1 MSNTIT
7 KDSPWTK
14 RFLAWILER
23 FPPPGWILAFLIY
36 GNAALLGRFLTSEGP
51 LTVGGADL
59 LGCLAVFCFFLMLRV
74 FDEHKD
80 YEGDMKTY
88 PDRVLMRGL
97 ITLDQLKVVGAF
109 CIFAQLSVSLWADKG
124 FHCASM
130 HWCLVMGWATLMAKE
145 FFAGAWLK
153 KRLTLYALSHMVI
166 MPMMLLWLTQLAI
179 GALPLPPA
187 IGWIALLA
195 FLNGA
200 MFELTRKT
208 RGPEE
213 EREGVDSYTSV
224 WGTSGAPLVIMI
236 FAAVSLAVQLWFLLD
251 VVRASALVWTPALI
265 AVFVLFLYSLQTFR
279 RAPSLNARKRNEAIT
294 ALFILLGYL
303 LLGGSV
309 IAQRGIQWI

>member
-1 MSNTIT
+1 
-7 KDSPWTK
+7 
-14 RFLAWILER
+14 
-23 FPPPGWILAFLIY
+23 
-36 GNAALLGRFLTSEGP
+36 
-51 LTVGGADL
+51 
-59 LGCLAVFCFFLMLRV
+59 
-74 FDEHKD
+74 
-80 YEGDMKTY
+80 
-88 PDRVLMRGL
+88 
-97 ITLDQLKVVGAF
+97 
-109 CIFAQLSVSLWADKG
+109 
-124 FHCASM
+124 
-130 HWCLVMGWATLMAKE
+130 
-145 FFAGAWLK
+145 
-153 KRLTLYALSHMVI
+153 
-166 MPMMLLWLTQLAI
+166 MMLLWLTQLAI

-265 AVFVLFLYSLQTFR
+265 AVFILFFYSLQTFR